1 MSYQKVNTFS
11 SCFQFILYAEKQP
24 STKFKTLFFK
34 MSTGVY
40 SNAVAK
46 ATIQFPNEKQDM
58 TMGQERGKTFSLLN
72 LTLYN
77 TA

>member
-1 MSYQKVNTFS
+1 
-11 SCFQFILYAEKQP
+11 
-24 STKFKTLFFK
+24 

-58 TMGQERGKTFSLLN
+58 TMGQKGGKNILSIKLNSL
-72 LTLYN
+72 
-77 TA
+77 